1 VEDLLFAT
9 YLIGAT
15 GLPGGIIGYVIAR
28 QWPEQPGR
36 GMPYIGTTFGIGL
49 ICGVLAFIAYAV
61 VAAMESPYLFAV
73 AVFAG
78 VTNFLAGTSAAGV
91 VLGRTEE

>member
-15 GLPGGIIGYVIAR
+15 GLPGGIVGYVIAR
-28 QWPEQPGR
+28 QWPQQPGR
-36 GMPYIGTTFGIGL
+36 GMPYIGSTFGIGL

-78 VTNFLAGTSAAGV
+78 VTNFLAGTTTAGV
-91 VLGRTEE
+91 ALAREDE

>member
-1 VEDLLFAT
+1 MEDLLFAT

-15 GLPGGIIGYVIAR
+15 GLPGGFVGYVIAR

-49 ICGVLAFIAYAV
+49 ICGVLAFIAYGV

-78 VTNFLAGTSAAGV
+78 ATNFLAGTSAAGV